1 MRLIDIHTI
10 IAASPRI
17 LVLLWAVTLPF
28 LAFAGWLFLFLANQE
43 ASPVPAGVLAG
54 LFLLIAVTL
63 LVGTAE
69 LTHHYLRYDA
79 VRLTF
84 TGEPPLVGKRLD
96 AVIDL
101 PLNAAGAWVGAEL
114 ACVRLHHESIGA
126 NRTAIFENDCWSE
139 KHQFPVRRNGRRD
152 SAVVRFDIP
161 DSLPPSGDA
170 HPAGAPACAQSGR
183 DQYIW
188 ELRIQASGANLEFR
202 RTLGVHVLP
211 PPPGFTAARP
221 AAESRPTTRAR

>member
-1 MRLIDIHTI
+1 LLVDIHTI

-17 LVLLWAVTLPF
+17 LLLLWGVTLPF
-28 LAFAGWLFLFLANQE
+28 CAFAGWLFLFLANQE
-43 ASPVPAGVLAG
+43 ASPFPVGVLAG

-69 LTHHYLRYDA
+69 LTHHYLRYDS

-84 TGEPPLVGKRLD
+84 TGKPPSVGKRLD

-114 ACVRLHHESIGA
+114 ACVHLQHESIGA
-126 NRTAIFENDCWSE
+126 NRTTTFENDCWSE
-139 KHQFPVRRNGRRD
+139 KRQFPVRRNGRRG

-161 DSLPPSGDA
+161 DSLPPSAGT
-170 HPAGAPACAQSGR
+170 HPAGANASAQSGG
-183 DQYIW
+183 DQYMW
-188 ELRIQASGANLEFR
+188 ELRIQASGTNAEFR
-202 RTLGVHVLP
+202 RTLGVQVLP
-211 PPPGFTAARP
+211 AHCGIANG
-221 AAESRPTTRAR
+221 